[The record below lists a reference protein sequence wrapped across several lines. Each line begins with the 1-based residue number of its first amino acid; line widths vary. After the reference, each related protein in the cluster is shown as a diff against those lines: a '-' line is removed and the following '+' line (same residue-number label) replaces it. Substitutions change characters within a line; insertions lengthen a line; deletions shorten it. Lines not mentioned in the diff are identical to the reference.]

1 MLNLIDDEIYFQ
13 ISDAVLANDF
23 KVAFEV
29 SDKVYTNGWNF
40 IDFINGLVEHFRNIS
55 TVVITKSAN
64 FIESSELLKTKYM
77 SYEDSF
83 SQGDLLKDI
92 VLFNQNTK

>member
-1 MLNLIDDEIYFQ
+1 MVHLRDAESIFDQVVSFCGNNVDVEILKQMLNLIDDEIYFQ

-23 KVAFEV
+23 KVAFEI

-55 TVVITKSAN
+55 TVVITKS
-64 FIESSELLKTKYM
+64 
-77 SYEDSF
+77 
-83 SQGDLLKDI
+83 SQ
-92 VLFNQNTK
+92 FY